1 MDMTK
6 KHPSISRRVISFI
19 FTFALLGVVAIGLS
33 FYLDGRNDRIS
44 DLMLIAFMIL
54 VSTGLIGGFVMLY
67 NVRCPD
73 CGGRTQTSQNKKL
86 DMWQA
91 HCPNCDITW
100 DLGLGTD
107 TGP

>member
-1 MDMTK
+1 MTK
-6 KHPSISRRVISFI
+6 KHPSISRTVIAFI
-19 FTFALLGVVAIGLS
+19 FSFAFLGIIAFGLS
-33 FYLDGRNDRIS
+33 FYLDGKNDQIS
-44 DLMLIAFMIL
+44 DGMMIAFMIL
-54 VSTGLIGGFVMLY
+54 VSFGLIGGFIILH

-73 CGGRTQTSQNKKL
+73 CGGRTRTIQNKKL

-91 HCPNCDITW
+91 HCPKCDITW

>member
-1 MDMTK
+1 MNMTK
-6 KHPSISRRVISFI
+6 KHPSMSRRMITFI
-19 FTFALLGVVAIGLS
+19 FTVALLGVFAIGLS
-33 FYLDGRNDRIS
+33 FCLDGKNDQIS
-44 DLMLIAFMIL
+44 DLMLISFMIL

-73 CGGRTQTSQNKKL
+73 CGGRTQTTQNNKL

-91 HCPNCDITW
+91 HCQKCDITW
-100 DLGLGTD
+100 DLGLGTE